1 MSPSAGWGVPTACK
15 AKALR
20 EKGDPMDEI
29 LNIYERL
36 DGRTTLDDFKAKI
49 DEKVAAMGGLCD
61 EEAAALL
68 VAQELGVDAPIT
80 KIKDITPDNSNVTFA
95 CRVVSISDVRE
106 FSKSD
111 GSTGRVANI
120 AVGDETGTI
129 RVSLW
134 DELAD
139 LVSEIEVGEHLQ
151 IGGYAKDGYA
161 GTTEVSVG
169 RTGHIDV
176 IEPSHEIEISVK
188 SHPIADLCAGMVD
201 VNVTGQVLD
210 VSDVRTFTRRDG
222 SNSTGSVGNIS
233 IGDETG
239 KIRVTLWDDKT
250 EMLEAL
256 NVGDSI
262 KITGGYTRENNYD
275 GAIEIQI
282 GDQGTI
288 EKSDETVDYT
298 EDITPLSDIGI
309 DETCTVV
316 GYVTGLDET
325 REITRSDGKVSR
337 VTNIYISDETGK
349 TRLRVALWG
358 EHADMPLDIG
368 DKIQIIDC
376 YAKSGW
382 KGEIELGAGW
392 KSSVRVI

>member
-1 MSPSAGWGVPTACK
+1 
-15 AKALR
+15 
-20 EKGDPMDEI
+20 MDEI

-36 DGRTTLDDFKAKI
+36 DGRITLDDFKAKI
-49 DEKVAAMGGLCD
+49 DEKVATMGGLCD
-61 EEAAALL
+61 EATAALL
-68 VAQELGVDAPIT
+68 VAQDLGADTPVT
-80 KIKDITPDNSNVTFA
+80 KIKDITPDNSSVTFA

-106 FSKSD
+106 FSRSD
-111 GSTGRVANI
+111 GSKGRVANI
-120 AVGDETGTI
+120 TVGDETGTI

-151 IGGYAKDGYA
+151 IGGYAKVAYA
-161 GTTEVSVG
+161 GTTEISVG

-210 VSDVRTFTRRDG
+210 VSNVRTFTRRDG
-222 SNSTGSVGNIS
+222 SNSTGSVGNVS

-250 EMLEAL
+250 NMLSAL

-298 EDITPLSDIGI
+298 EDITPLSDVSL

-325 REITRSDGKVSR
+325 REITRNDGKVSR
-337 VTNIYISDETGK
+337 VTNIYISDEAGK

-368 DKIQIIDC
+368 DKIRIIDC

-392 KSSVRVI
+392 KSSVHVI

>member
-1 MSPSAGWGVPTACK
+1 
-15 AKALR
+15 
-20 EKGDPMDEI
+20 MDEI

-49 DEKVAAMGGLCD
+49 DEKVATMGGLCD
-61 EEAAALL
+61 EETAALL
-68 VAQELGVDAPIT
+68 VAQELGVDAPVT
-80 KIKDITPDNSNVTFA
+80 KIKDITPDNSNVSFA

-106 FSKSD
+106 FSRSD
-111 GSTGRVANI
+111 GSVGRVANI

-139 LVSEIEVGEHLQ
+139 LVNEIEVGEHLQ

-201 VNVTGQVLD
+201 VNVTGQVLN

-222 SNSTGSVGNIS
+222 SNSTGSVGNIT

-256 NVGDSI
+256 KVGDSI

-275 GAIEIQI
+275 SAIEIQI

-376 YAKSGW
+376 SAKPGW
-382 KGEIELGAGW
+382 KDGVELSAGW

>member
-1 MSPSAGWGVPTACK
+1 
-15 AKALR
+15 
-20 EKGDPMDEI
+20 MDEI

-49 DEKVAAMGGLCD
+49 DEKVATMGGLCD
-61 EEAAALL
+61 EATAALL
-68 VAQELGVDAPIT
+68 VAQDLGADTPVT
-80 KIKDITPDNSNVTFA
+80 KIKDITPDNSSVTFA
-95 CRVVSISDVRE
+95 CRVVSISGVRE
-106 FSKSD
+106 FSRSD
-111 GSTGRVANI
+111 GSNGRVANI
-120 AVGDETGTI
+120 TVGDETGTI

-139 LVSEIEVGEHLQ
+139 LVSEIDVGEHLR
-151 IGGYAKDGYA
+151 IGGYAKVAYA
-161 GTTEVSVG
+161 GSTEVSVG

-210 VSDVRTFTRRDG
+210 VSNVRTFTRRDG
-222 SNSTGSVGNIS
+222 SNSTGSVGNVT

-250 EMLEAL
+250 KMLSAL

-275 GAIEIQI
+275 GTIEIQI

-298 EDITPLSDIGI
+298 EDITPLSDVGL
-309 DETCTVV
+309 DEICTVV

-325 REITRSDGKVSR
+325 REITRNDEKVSR
-337 VTNIYISDETGK
+337 VTNIYVSDEAGK

-368 DKIQIIDC
+368 DKIRIIDC

-392 KSSVRVI
+392 KSSVHVI

>member
-1 MSPSAGWGVPTACK
+1 
-15 AKALR
+15 
-20 EKGDPMDEI
+20 MDEI

-49 DEKVAAMGGLCD
+49 DEKVATMGGLCD
-61 EEAAALL
+61 EETAALL
-68 VAQELGVDAPIT
+68 VAQELGVDAPAT
-80 KIKDITPDNSNVTFA
+80 KIKDITPDNSNVSFA

-106 FSKSD
+106 FSRSD
-111 GSTGRVANI
+111 GSVGRVANI

-134 DELAD
+134 DELVD
-139 LVSEIEVGEHLQ
+139 LVSEIEIGEHLQ

-201 VNVTGQVLD
+201 VNVTGQVLN

-222 SNSTGSVGNIS
+222 SNSTGSVGNIT

-239 KIRVTLWDDKT
+239 KIRVTLWDGKT
-250 EMLEAL
+250 EMLKAL

-275 GAIEIQI
+275 SAIEIQI

-288 EKSDETVDYT
+288 EKSDEAVDYT

-325 REITRSDGKVSR
+325 REITRSDGKISR
-337 VTNIYISDETGK
+337 VTNIYISDEPGK

-382 KGEIELGAGW
+382 NDGVELSAGW
-392 KSSVRVI
+392 KSSVSVI